1 MENNKFKRGDMV
13 KFLKGSR
20 DGHIYWISGYMQ
32 NMKGDWY
39 YSLERA
45 GLKHLKPAKED
56 QIEEVKPE

>member
-1 MENNKFKRGDMV
+1 MV